1 MLSTS
6 ALNTFINLAGK
17 RHQDDALLPAPGLGH
32 WKSGQHS
39 RPFAQAVRRAG
50 LPAET
55 VYYSLRHHTASM
67 LIKSGINL
75 LDVSANLGTGV
86 DMLSKTYYQFLPTG
100 MKSQLDAVDLG

>member
-1 MLSTS
+1 
-6 ALNTFINLAGK
+6 
-17 RHQDDALLPAPGLGH
+17 
-32 WKSGQHS
+32 
-39 RPFAQAVRRAG
+39 
-50 LPAET
+50 
-55 VYYSLRHHTASM
+55 M